1 MMQSVTQI
9 NLSLEFSIKPQAIL
23 DIYTCGKA
31 ERSVCVLPTG
41 TVPLKVTHWN
51 TQLRKVTPL
60 TTMSRARNG
69 FPRTHAQ
76 LNIVLFARAH
86 ARKRVTRQQ
95 DATSC
100 NAAREEERDKDRSRD
115 GQIARERERERGRAG
130 EWENTSYHPPR
141 PGREVITQ
149 LPPAPGVTL
158 PFPCHSARR
167 HVASA
172 APRSS
177 SRTCG

>member
-1 MMQSVTQI
+1 MCI
-9 NLSLEFSIKPQAIL
+9 YIYIKAQ
-23 DIYTCGKA
+23 C
-31 ERSVCVLPTG
+31 SMCVLSTG
-41 TVPLKVTHWN
+41 TVPLKVTQWY
-51 TQLRKVTPL
+51 TQLIKVTPM
-60 TTMSRARNG
+60 TTMPRARNS

-76 LNIVLFARAH
+76 LNIVLFVRTH
-86 ARKRVTRQQ
+86 AKKTQHVNRTPRPATQSERKRETKTDQ
-95 DATSC
+95 
-100 NAAREEERDKDRSRD
+100 EMDKLLE
-115 GQIARERERERGRAG
+115 GEGERERAG

-172 APRSS
+172 VPRSS
-177 SRTCG
+177 SRTCA